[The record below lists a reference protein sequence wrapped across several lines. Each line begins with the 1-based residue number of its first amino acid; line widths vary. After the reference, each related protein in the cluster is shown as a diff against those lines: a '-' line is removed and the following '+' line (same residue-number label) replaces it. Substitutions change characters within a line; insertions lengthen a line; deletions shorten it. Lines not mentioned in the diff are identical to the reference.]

1 MDVFLASGGSAALF
15 ALALWLARNLI
26 ITRLTKSVE
35 SEYSR
40 LNESYKFDLR
50 KLEESFKADLKTK
63 ETEITALRNGTLS
76 AISSRQLLLDQKRVE
91 ASEEIWASVV
101 SLGAFKFVSSWM
113 SVIKFEEA
121 AAAAKHDPKVRRL
134 VEALDQQLDPD
145 FIKKQVVPSKARP
158 FVTPML
164 WAAYSAYSSVMM
176 QAVMAAFVIKHG
188 VGAEM
193 INNKKS
199 SEILKLVLPHQSD
212 YIDKFG
218 ISCYH
223 YLLEELEE
231 KIIKEIHHTISG
243 HSTDN
248 ESIQQAA
255 AVIKKCNEISDPVEK
270 THNGMS

>member
-1 MDVFLASGGSAALF
+1 MDIFLASGGSAALF

-35 SEYSR
+35 AEYSK
-40 LNESYKFDLR
+40 LMEAYKFDLR

-63 ETEITALRNGTLS
+63 ETEIAALRNGTLS
-76 AISSRQLLLDQKRVE
+76 AISNRQLLLDQKRMT
-91 ASEEIWASVV
+91 AAEEVWASVV
-101 SLGAFKFVSSWM
+101 SLGTFKFVSSWM

-121 AAAAKHDPKVRRL
+121 AEAAKNDPKVRRL
-134 VEALDQQLDPD
+134 VEALDRQIDPE
-145 FIKKQVVPSKARP
+145 FIKKQLVPSTARP

-176 QAVMAAFVIKHG
+176 QAVMGAFVIKHG
-188 VGAEM
+188 VGAKVISNE
-193 INNKKS
+193 KS
-199 SEILKLVLPHQSD
+199 SEILKLVLPHQAD

-218 ISCYH
+218 VSCYH

-243 HSTDN
+243 ASTDDDGL
-248 ESIQQAA
+248 QQAA
-255 AVIKKCNEISDPVEK
+255 AVIKKCNEIVTPVEK
-270 THNGMS
+270 G